1 MSPEKFA
8 AASALNALETR
19 QKIMLESIAATEA
32 LLAKTRVAVLATQ
45 DEIALQRA
53 QLDHMD

>member
-19 QKIMLESIAATEA
+19 QKIMLESIATTEA
-32 LLAKTRVAVLATQ
+32 LLTKTRLAILATQ
-45 DEIALQRA
+45 DEIARQRA
-53 QLDHMD
+53 ELDRID